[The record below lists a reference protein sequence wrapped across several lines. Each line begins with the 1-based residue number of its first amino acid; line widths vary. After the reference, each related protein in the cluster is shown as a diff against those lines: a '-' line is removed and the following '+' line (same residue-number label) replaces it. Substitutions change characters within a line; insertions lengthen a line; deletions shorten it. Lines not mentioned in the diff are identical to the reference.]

1 LKIDTLVKSLLDK
14 IIKLNEDQA
23 RKQLENGLKDALPDE
38 KYVNEIGKLFTDIKM
53 IAYLH
58 GMLKTYDSIAKDYDK
73 KELKFE
79 LLGGAKITPANA
91 IKDLILQ
98 LGLKEGHI
106 FETEMLVSTKSR
118 IEAVLSYT
126 DFVDR
131 VNTKLKSTL
140 KDGESYR
147 EWYKALDEKKL
158 TDLVQK
164 KGYWETV
171 YRTNISTA
179 FSRGAYEERQRLS
192 EYIAY
197 DEWVTVIGVN
207 PTCIKFN
214 GQVREKGGFGVIP
227 PLHYNCTSEILPV
240 SKVRAKQRGIKITNS
255 SVEPKKSGWGS
266 IGHNEFTYATK
277 EQMQRLPKEAVENF
291 NL

>member
-1 LKIDTLVKSLLDK
+1 MKVDKLVKPLLDK
-14 IIKLNEDQA
+14 IIKLNEEQA
-23 RKQLENGLKDALPDE
+23 KKQLEDGLKNPLPSE

-53 IAYLH
+53 ITYLH

-79 LLGGAKITPANA
+79 LLGGEKITPIDA
-91 IKDLILQ
+91 INDLIAQ

-147 EWYKALDEKKL
+147 EWYKALKEKDL
-158 TDLVQK
+158 IDLVQK

-197 DEWVTVIGVN
+197 DEWSTVIGVN

-214 GQVREKGGFGVIP
+214 GQIREKGGFGVIP
-227 PLHYNCTSEILPV
+227 PLHYNCTSEILPI
-240 SKVRAKQRGIKITNS
+240 SKVRAKQRGLKVTNS
-255 SVEPKKSGWGS
+255 STTPKKSGWGS
-266 IGHNEFTYATK
+266 IGNNEFTHATTD
-277 EQMQRLPKEAVENF
+277 RSARS
-291 NL
+291 